1 MLPILRTY
9 NVPDRIVQAIGL
21 MYNSTR
27 VRALA
32 PDEFELLADVLQG
45 DTLAP
50 FLFVIVLDYTM
61 RQAIDGKE
69 EELCFK
75 QDRRRKRRQ
84 HPTVITDTDFT
95 DGIS

>member
-1 MLPILRTY
+1 
-9 NVPDRIVQAIGL
+9 

-61 RQAIDGKE
+61 RQAIDGKGE
-69 EELCFK
+69 KLCFK
-75 QDRRRKRRQ
+75 LDRRRKRQQ
-84 HPTVITDTDFT
+84 HPTVITDTDFA
-95 DGIS
+95 DDIA